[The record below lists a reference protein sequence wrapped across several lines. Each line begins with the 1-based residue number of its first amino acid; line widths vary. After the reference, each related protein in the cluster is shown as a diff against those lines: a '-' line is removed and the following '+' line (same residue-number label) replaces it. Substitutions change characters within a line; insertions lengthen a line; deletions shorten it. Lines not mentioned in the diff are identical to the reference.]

1 MEAMKYN
8 TAVSQI
14 MILMNAIEKQGTI
27 NRYEYETLL
36 TILNPFAP
44 HITEELWAGVKD
56 ASWPTVDAKALVQ
69 DTVEPIG
76 SVQFSRSDLQ

>member
-27 NRYEYETLL
+27 KIRKTD
-36 TILNPFAP
+36 TG
-44 HITEELWAGVKD
+44 TEK
-56 ASWPTVDAKALVQ
+56 S
-69 DTVEPIG
+69 
-76 SVQFSRSDLQ
+76 